1 MRQRLF
7 GLAAIL
13 LAASGVSAHAEC
25 VRPPPLADVT
35 TKVDTEGA
43 VGKVLA
49 IAGISLKADIEVER
63 KSIFTQFPNANQMVV
78 ALVAIYQYCTQLE
91 AVKTLTDEQKL
102 EKLAAYQTTW
112 LMAAVGPQAIATTAD
127 KKDGAAPDKPRSEE
141 KRSDWMLNGAPVLRV
156 AMDDTPLVRIK
167 PGKISWADI
176 YLNPV
181 PLWIT
186 DMNKS
191 FVIVGSAATEAEGRQ
206 RMQALKVSYPQYDFE
221 LYEPYGTNTNYG
233 IMMASWVSEPRA
245 AEALQAA
252 KQIERTSF
260 IWKCR
265 GTGDSC

>member
-7 GLAAIL
+7 GLAVIL
-13 LAASGVSAHAEC
+13 LMASGIRANAEC
-25 VRPPPLADVT
+25 VPPPALADVT
-35 TKVDTEGA
+35 RKVDTEGA
-43 VGKVLA
+43 VGKALKIV
-49 IAGISLKADIEVER
+49 GITLKADIVVER

-91 AVKTLTDEQKL
+91 AVRTLTDEQKL

-112 LMAAVGPQAIATTAD
+112 LMAATGPQAIATTAD
-127 KKDGAAPDKPRSEE
+127 KRDVSPDKPRSKD
-141 KRSDWMLNGAPVLRV
+141 KRSDWMLNGVPVLRV
-156 AMDDTPLVRIK
+156 AMDDTPMVRTK
-167 PGKISWADI
+167 TGKISWADI

-206 RMQALKVSYPQYDFE
+206 RMQALKVSHPPYDFE

-233 IMMASWVSEPRA
+233 IMTASWVSKQRA

-260 IWKCR
+260 IWECR

>member
-1 MRQRLF
+1 MRERLF
-7 GLAAIL
+7 GLTAIL
-13 LAASGVSAHAEC
+13 LMVSGVGAYAEC
-25 VRPPPLADVT
+25 VPPPPFADVT

-43 VGKVLA
+43 VAKVFK
-49 IAGISLKADIEVER
+49 IAGFNLKADIEVDK

-102 EKLAAYQTTW
+102 EKLAAYQNTW
-112 LMAAVGPQAIATTAD
+112 LMAAAGPQAIATTAD
-127 KKDGAAPDKPRSEE
+127 KKDGAAPDKPRSDG
-141 KRSDWMLNGAPVLRV
+141 KRSDWMLYGVPVLRV
-156 AMDDTPLVRIK
+156 AIDDTPVVRMK
-167 PGKISWADI
+167 TGKISWADI
-176 YLNPV
+176 YLNPA

-206 RMQALKVSYPQYDFE
+206 RMQALKVSHPQYDFE
-221 LYEPYGTNTNYG
+221 LYAPYGTNTNYG
-233 IMMASWVSEPRA
+233 IMMASWVSKLRA

-260 IWKCR
+260 IWECP

>member
-7 GLAAIL
+7 GLALFL
-13 LAASGVSAHAEC
+13 LVASGVSAYAEC
-25 VRPPPLADVT
+25 VRPPPLADET
-35 TKVDTEGA
+35 TKIDTEGA

-91 AVKTLTDEQKL
+91 TVKTLTDEQKL

-127 KKDGAAPDKPRSEE
+127 KGAAPAKPSSDE
-141 KRSDWMLNGAPVLRV
+141 KRSHWMLNGAPVLRV
-156 AMDDTPLVRIK
+156 AMDETPLVRIK
-167 PGKISWADI
+167 SGKISWADI

-206 RMQALKVSYPQYDFE
+206 LMQALKVSHPQYDFE
-221 LYEPYGTNTNYG
+221 LYEPYGTNNSYG
-233 IMMASWVSEPRA
+233 IMMASWVSKTRA

-252 KQIERTSF
+252 RQIERTSF
-260 IWKCR
+260 IWECR

>member
-13 LAASGVSAHAEC
+13 LAASGVSAYAEC

-43 VGKVLA
+43 VGKVLT

-167 PGKISWADI
+167 PGKISWGRHLFESGAALDHRHEQV
-176 YLNPV
+176 LCHRRLCCNRGGRSATDAGTESVV
-181 PLWIT
+181 PA
-186 DMNKS
+186 
-191 FVIVGSAATEAEGRQ
+191 V
-206 RMQALKVSYPQYDFE
+206 
-221 LYEPYGTNTNYG
+221 
-233 IMMASWVSEPRA
+233 
-245 AEALQAA
+245 
-252 KQIERTSF
+252 
-260 IWKCR
+260 
-265 GTGDSC
+265 

>member
-7 GLAAIL
+7 ALAVIL
-13 LAASGVSAHAEC
+13 PMASGVSAYAEC
-25 VRPPPLADVT
+25 VPPPPLADVT
-35 TKVDTEGA
+35 TKVATEGA
-43 VGKVLA
+43 VAKVFK
-49 IAGISLKADIEVER
+49 IAGITLKADIEVER

-112 LMAAVGPQAIATTAD
+112 LMAAAGPQAIATTAD
-127 KKDGAAPDKPRSEE
+127 KKDGAAPDKPRSDD
-141 KRSDWMLNGAPVLRV
+141 KRSDWMLNGVPVLRV
-156 AMDDTPLVRIK
+156 TMADTPMVRIK
-167 PGKISWADI
+167 TGKISWADI

-206 RMQALKVSYPQYDFE
+206 RMQALKVSHPQYDFG

-233 IMMASWVSEPRA
+233 IMMASWVSKPRA

-260 IWKCR
+260 IWECR

>member
-1 MRQRLF
+1 MRRRLF
-7 GLAAIL
+7 GLAVIL
-13 LAASGVSAHAEC
+13 LMASGINSNAEC
-25 VRPPPLADVT
+25 VPPPPLADVT

-43 VGKVLA
+43 VGKVLK
-49 IAGISLKADIEVER
+49 IAGITLKADIEVER

-91 AVKTLTDEQKL
+91 AVRTLTDEQKL

-112 LMAAVGPQAIATTAD
+112 LMAAAGPQAVATTAD
-127 KKDGAAPDKPRSEE
+127 KKDGATPDKPRSHD
-141 KRSDWMLNGAPVLRV
+141 KRSDWMHNGVPVLLV
-156 AMDDTPLVRIK
+156 AMDDTPMVRTK
-167 PGKISWADI
+167 TGKISWADI

-206 RMQALKVSYPQYDFE
+206 LMQALKVSHRQYDFE

-233 IMMASWVSEPRA
+233 IMMASWVSKQRA
-245 AEALQAA
+245 AQALQAA
-252 KQIERTSF
+252 KQVERTSF
-260 IWKCR
+260 IWECR
-265 GTGDSC
+265 GTGDRC

>member
-1 MRQRLF
+1 MRQHLF
-7 GLAAIL
+7 GLAVIL
-13 LAASGVSAHAEC
+13 LSASGVNAYAEC

-49 IAGISLKADIEVER
+49 IAGISLKADIDIER

-102 EKLAAYQTTW
+102 EKLAAYQTIW

-127 KKDGAAPDKPRSEE
+127 KKDGAAPDKPRSDE

-167 PGKISWADI
+167 TGKISWADI

-191 FVIVGSAATEAEGRQ
+191 FVIVSSAATEAEGRQ
-206 RMQALKVSYPQYDFE
+206 RMQALKESHPQYDFE

-233 IMMASWVSEPRA
+233 IMMASWVSKPRA
-245 AEALQAA
+245 VEALQAA
-252 KQIERTSF
+252 KQIDRTSF
-260 IWKCR
+260 IWECR
-265 GTGDSC
+265 GTGGSC

>member
-7 GLAAIL
+7 GLAASL
-13 LAASGVSAHAEC
+13 LMVSGISAYAEC
-25 VRPPPLADVT
+25 VPPPPLADVT

-43 VGKVLA
+43 LGKVLQ
-49 IAGISLKADIEVER
+49 IVGINLKANIEVEK

-78 ALVAIYQYCTQLE
+78 ALVAIYQYCTQLK

-112 LMAAVGPQAIATTAD
+112 LMAAAGPQAIATTAD
-127 KKDGAAPDKPRSEE
+127 NKGGGAPDKPRSDG
-141 KRSDWMLNGAPVLRV
+141 KRSDWMLNGAPILRV
-156 AMDDTPLVRIK
+156 AMDDTPVVQMK
-167 PGKISWADI
+167 TGKISWADI

-191 FVIVGSAATEAEGRQ
+191 FVIVHSAATEAEGRQ
-206 RMQALKVSYPQYDFE
+206 RMQTLKVSHPQYDFE
-221 LYEPYGTNTNYG
+221 LYAPYGTNTNYG
-233 IMMASWVSEPRA
+233 IMMASWVSKHRA

-252 KQIERTSF
+252 KHIDRTSF
-260 IWKCR
+260 IWECR

>member
-7 GLAAIL
+7 GLAVIL
-13 LAASGVSAHAEC
+13 LMASGVSAYAEC
-25 VRPPPLADVT
+25 VPPPPLADVT

-43 VGKVLA
+43 VAKVFK
-49 IAGISLKADIEVER
+49 IAGITLKADIEIER

-112 LMAAVGPQAIATTAD
+112 LMAAAGPRAIATTAD
-127 KKDGAAPDKPRSEE
+127 KNGGAAPDRPRSHD
-141 KRSDWMLNGAPVLRV
+141 KRSGRMLNNVLLLRI
-156 AMDDTPLVRIK
+156 AMDHTPMVRIK
-167 PGKISWADI
+167 TGKISWVDI

-206 RMQALKVSYPQYDFE
+206 RMQGLKISHPQYDFE

-233 IMMASWVSEPRA
+233 IMMASWVSKQRA
-245 AEALQAA
+245 GEALQAA

-260 IWKCR
+260 IWECR
-265 GTGDSC
+265 GTGDRC

>member
-1 MRQRLF
+1 
-7 GLAAIL
+7 
-13 LAASGVSAHAEC
+13 
-25 VRPPPLADVT
+25 
-35 TKVDTEGA
+35 
-43 VGKVLA
+43 
-49 IAGISLKADIEVER
+49 
-63 KSIFTQFPNANQMVV
+63 
-78 ALVAIYQYCTQLE
+78 
-91 AVKTLTDEQKL
+91 
-102 EKLAAYQTTW
+102 
-112 LMAAVGPQAIATTAD
+112 
-127 KKDGAAPDKPRSEE
+127 
-141 KRSDWMLNGAPVLRV
+141 
-156 AMDDTPLVRIK
+156 MDDTPLVRIK